1 MILRLNE
8 GTFRPLFLRFF
19 DWAVVELADGD
30 GADADGVT
38 SRKIVLFKTVD
49 KMLAQL
55 KSIAVPYYSFMLD
68 QAVQLVSSQDTDAQ
82 LLTTVMSTL
91 SRALEHDN
99 SGAFDV
105 FRPSRSPVRKTDDSA
120 SCTGFW
126 TAARLSKLVTP
137 LAQHIESDNVQD
149 GRLSV
154 PYTAL
159 LGAVSQAIEEH
170 EQILHD
176 LVKAFLTRTR
186 SEDEDIQL
194 AAVNALR
201 IMWDAGIDA
210 SMAAHSAES
219 MPFLVEA
226 LETGGQ
232 VERAT
237 KELLARMNEDQ
248 DGAGSTA
255 SDDEDASDS
264 DDDGSLGEGM
274 DEDEVE

>member
-1 MILRLNE
+1 VLSAEHVTSVEGAATSAFMQMILRLNE

-30 GADADGVT
+30 GADVDGVT

-99 SGAFDV
+99 S
-105 FRPSRSPVRKTDDSA
+105 
-120 SCTGFW
+120 GFW

-248 DGAGSTA
+248 DGAESTA
-255 SDDEDASDS
+255 SDDEDASGS
-264 DDDGSLGEGM
+264 DDDGSLDEGM